1 MEARASFQ
9 IQAQDTIVHISCL
22 AKSIKHTFFFPWTVE
37 VFCVVSIKTPAS
49 ARRRQM
55 RFWIWDY
62 NCHEEPTYEQLKADA
77 DEHLRWFLCLL
88 RDALEE
94 KTDVLSRIL
103 ARADIHYAHDIKP
116 SLETLY
122 SLSTAGDIAKGVA
135 MALDAILCA
144 LSKTSDRKQLIKT
157 LAICKPNQKVS
168 LNEDIAK
175 EAMVYGQVC

>member
-22 AKSIKHTFFFPWTVE
+22 AKSIKHTFFLPWTVE
-37 VFCVVSIKTPAS
+37 VFCVVSVKRPAS

-62 NCHEEPTYEQLKADA
+62 NCHEEPTYEKLKADA
-77 DEHLRWFLCLL
+77 EEHLRWFLCLL

-116 SLETLY
+116 SPETLY
-122 SLSTAGDIAKGVA
+122 SLGTAGDIAKGIA

-157 LAICKPNQKVS
+157 LVIC
-168 LNEDIAK
+168 
-175 EAMVYGQVC
+175 

>member
-1 MEARASFQ
+1 MEARAFCE
-9 IQAQDTIVHISCL
+9 IRVEDTRVRVSCHSR
-22 AKSIKHTFFFPWTVE
+22 SIKHTFFFPWTVE
-37 VFCVVSIKTPAS
+37 VFCVVSVKTSAS
-49 ARRRQM
+49 ARRRRI

-62 NCHEEPTYEQLKADA
+62 SCHEEPTYEQLKADA
-77 DEHLRWFLCLL
+77 DEHLRWFLRLL

-103 ARADIHYAHDIKP
+103 ARTDIHYAHDIKP
-116 SLETLY
+116 SPETLY

-157 LAICKPNQKVS
+157 LSICKPNQKVS
-168 LNEDIAK
+168 LNK
-175 EAMVYGQVC
+175 EAMVYG